1 MDEDGNTPLHLAA
14 DYGLPMASF
23 LLVRDNRVG
32 RFIVNNRN
40 WTPYD
45 LAEQISKSAVDQF
58 HTSNEMDGSDNSK
71 DVEDGMKNS
80 TAENSTDWTGTSDRK
95 DKAKRATE
103 KASPKDE
110 GLISFIGVM
119 TTLSILYFYA
129 PPKKS
134 RRDCFTVSTLRHI
147 SHGKEESK
155 NRIGNLLV
163 VAVLV
168 AGVTFAGAV
177 QLPQLR
183 DYSNSR
189 KYHHESNSTIIPS
202 HCKSYENHLFGYL
215 FLDVGALSSS
225 IVAALILLSASFMT
239 DARYILPA
247 VWLAGF
253 MVFWAI
259 IMMFGAFF
267 LSVKIALI
275 GSHEEWLLIAITV
288 TVVFFLVQAF
298 LFLPWF
304 LPPSVSR
311 SFKLIVLNNL
321 YFLSF
326 FMLFYSWWWLTEKL
340 PELPDLKKKLKHPQ

>member
-1 MDEDGNTPLHLAA
+1 
-14 DYGLPMASF
+14 
-23 LLVRDNRVG
+23 
-32 RFIVNNRN
+32 
-40 WTPYD
+40 
-45 LAEQISKSAVDQF
+45 
-58 HTSNEMDGSDNSK
+58 
-71 DVEDGMKNS
+71 
-80 TAENSTDWTGTSDRK
+80 
-95 DKAKRATE
+95 
-103 KASPKDE
+103 
-110 GLISFIGVM
+110 M

-129 PPKKS
+129 LPKKS
-134 RRDCFTVSTLRHI
+134 LRTVSTLRHI

-163 VAVLV
+163 AAVLV

-202 HCKSYENHLFGYL
+202 HNKSYKSNLFGYL

-225 IVAALILLSASFMT
+225 IVAALILLSASFT

-247 VWLAGF
+247 VWIAGF
-253 MVFWAI
+253 LVFWAI

-275 GSHEEWLLIAITV
+275 GSHEEWVLIAITV
-288 TVVFFLVQAF
+288 VAVVFFLVQAF

-304 LPPSVSR
+304 LPPSVNR
-311 SFKLIVLNNL
+311 SFKVILLNNL

-340 PELPDLKKKLKHPQ
+340 PGLKKKPKHPQ